1 MGLEA
6 ATETE
11 KLEVKLPDWT
21 AMPLWERKLDLW
33 ARLIEKGCTSKRGRN
48 FCSWS
53 GHVCFYNGCPRRIF
67 KENAVAGTIPQP
79 VPSPDFVK
87 AFKAMQQTVVNQGKQ
102 IKKTTVAIA
111 ELEKEK
117 ENSD

>member
-6 ATETE
+6 AAASE

-21 AMPLWERKLDLW
+21 ALPLWERKLDLW

-67 KENAVAGTIPQP
+67 EEDAVASSIPQP

-87 AFKAMQQTVVNQGKQ
+87 AFKAMQQTVVNQGKSL
-102 IKKTTVAIA
+102 KKATVAIA

-117 ENSD
+117 EN